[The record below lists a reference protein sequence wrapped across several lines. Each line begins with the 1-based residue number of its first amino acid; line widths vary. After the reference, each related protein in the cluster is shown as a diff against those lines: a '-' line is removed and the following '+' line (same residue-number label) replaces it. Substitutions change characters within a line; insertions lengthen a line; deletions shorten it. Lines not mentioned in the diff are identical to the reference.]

1 MQQEVDMAEDFLL
14 ALEGGG
20 TRSQAALLTAGG
32 QVLALVNSGD
42 VNTNFTTFE
51 RAQAN
56 VQSAV
61 KQVLALTEALPEQV
75 TCLVSALVG
84 PRFGAETFS
93 TLLPRAAYRY
103 YNERDVV
110 FARAGIYHP
119 HGVAL
124 VAATGATA
132 FAVRADDG
140 RQASFGG
147 WGSLLGDEGSAYDLG
162 LAGLRAAAR
171 AYEGREDAPA
181 LVAAACRH
189 YDLDPDGFKGALIRL
204 AYGRPLSRAEI
215 AGFAVEVTA
224 LAAQGDE
231 AAARLSARA
240 AADLSALA
248 LHAARQFFKREEAF
262 QVVAAG
268 GLTSAGDLLMAALRA
283 DLAQDFPRAV
293 LRIASDPPA
302 VALGRLA
309 QDEPL
314 GGRG

>member
-1 MQQEVDMAEDFLL
+1 MAEDFLL

-32 QVLALVNSGD
+32 QVLALVDSGD

-61 KQVLALTEALPEQV
+61 RQVLAQSAARPEQV

-93 TLLPRAAYRY
+93 ALLPAAAYRY

-110 FARAGIYHP
+110 FARAGVYHP

-132 FAVRADDG
+132 FAVRTDDG
-140 RQASFGG
+140 RQVSFGG
-147 WGSLLGDEGSAYDLG
+147 WGSLLGDEGSAYALG

-189 YDLDPDGFKGALIRL
+189 YNLAPDEFKAALIRL
-204 AYGRPLSRAEI
+204 AYSHPLSRADI

-224 LAAQGDE
+224 LALKGDA
-231 AAARLSARA
+231 AAARLCARA

-248 LHAARQFFKREEAF
+248 LHAARLLFTCEEAF

-268 GLTSAGDLLMAALRA
+268 GLTAAGDLLMAALRA
-283 DLAQDFPRAV
+283 DLAQDFPRAA
-293 LRIASDPPA
+293 LLIASDPPA

-309 QDEPL
+309 QSEEA
-314 GGRG
+314 GGEG